1 MEYQIFAEGTK
12 IKEIRLS
19 GTQSKAL
26 FETKAWANSDL
37 TPYIWK
43 DGEDKNEVE
52 VVKILDKELRWKLQE
67 GILIALLVIGRRHH
81 LEKKSAV
88 ESSELIS

>member
-1 MEYQIFAEGTK
+1 MENA
-12 IKEIRLS
+12 
-19 GTQSKAL
+19 
-26 FETKAWANSDL
+26 DL
-37 TPYIWK
+37 TPYTWK

>member
-1 MEYQIFAEGTK
+1 MENA
-12 IKEIRLS
+12 
-19 GTQSKAL
+19 
-26 FETKAWANSDL
+26 DL
-37 TPYIWK
+37 TPYTWK

-81 LEKKSAV
+81 LEKNQR
-88 ESSELIS
+88 LNLLN